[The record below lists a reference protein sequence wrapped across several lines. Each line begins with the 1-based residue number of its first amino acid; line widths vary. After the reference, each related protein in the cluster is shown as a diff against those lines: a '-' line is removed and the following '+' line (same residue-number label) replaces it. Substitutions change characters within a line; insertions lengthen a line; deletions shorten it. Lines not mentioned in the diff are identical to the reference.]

1 MKRIAQL
8 LGLTALS
15 LAFIGC
21 SPSAEKPADNND
33 GGGSTG
39 ANEKG
44 VIAYSP
50 LTLSNPFFKVIGD
63 NIKAEAEKNGYETL
77 MVDPDMDVKKQSDQ
91 MEDFISRG
99 VTAIVL
105 VPCDRLSIGPSVKAA
120 NEKGIPVFTVDAKC
134 AAEGVDPLERL
145 DAGERFS
152 DAAHPQQ
159 GGFGCRVGRGHWSVT
174 STRDPHRQRLC
185 RKS

>member
-8 LGLTALS
+8 LGLTTLL

-50 LTLSNPFFKVIGD
+50 LTLSNPFFKVIVD
-63 NIKAEAEKNGYETL
+63 NIKAGDSITFLGPEFNASQMGRKESFAECIII
-77 MVDPDMDVKKQSDQ
+77 D
-91 MEDFISRG
+91 
-99 VTAIVL
+99 
-105 VPCDRLSIGPSVKAA
+105 
-120 NEKGIPVFTVDAKC
+120 
-134 AAEGVDPLERL
+134 
-145 DAGERFS
+145 
-152 DAAHPQQ
+152 
-159 GGFGCRVGRGHWSVT
+159 T
-174 STRDPHRQRLC
+174 S
-185 RKS
+185 KSS

>member
-8 LGLTALS
+8 LGLTGLS
-15 LAFIGC
+15 IAFIGC
-21 SPSAEKPADNND
+21 SPSAEKPTDGND
-33 GGGSTG
+33 GGDGG
-39 ANEKG
+39 NAEKKG
-44 VIAYSP
+44 IIAYSP

-99 VTAIVL
+99 VTAIIL

-120 NEKGIPVFTVDAKC
+120 NKKGIPVFTVDAKC
-134 AAEGVDPLERL
+134 AAEGVEI
-145 DAGERFS
+145 AG
-152 DAAHPQQ
+152 H
-159 GGFGCRVGRGHWSVT
+159 VGTDSGRQTRRRGHDRGTW
-174 STRDPHRQRLC
+174 RKRRQGVGARF
-185 RKS
+185 

>member
-15 LAFIGC
+15 IAFIGC
-21 SPSAEKPADNND
+21 SPSNAEK
-33 GGGSTG
+33 
-39 ANEKG
+39 KG
-44 VIAYSP
+44 IIAYSP

-99 VTAIVL
+99 VTAIIL
-105 VPCDRLSIGPSVKAA
+105 VPCSSVVYLPMFSSKAGLA
-120 NEKGIPVFTVDAKC
+120 TVRADQ
-134 AAEGVDPLERL
+134 AEVGTSFKVRPL
-145 DAGERFS
+145 
-152 DAAHPQQ
+152 
-159 GGFGCRVGRGHWSVT
+159 GFKT
-174 STRDPHRQRLC
+174 TRY
-185 RKS
+185 